1 MVHFLKDKYKE
12 KSLESESYSLKD
24 VFSLEWPSMYF
35 LKYSLIG
42 IFADE
47 NWKDSE
53 WCIYH
58 NIPVIKRPFI
68 SK

>member
-24 VFSLEWPSMYF
+24 VFSL
-35 LKYSLIG
+35 
-42 IFADE
+42 ADE

-53 WCIYH
+53 WCIYD

-68 SK
+68 SM